1 MLIKLVETAEG
12 RIGEEEVFET
22 FKDLKKYLI
31 ENDFFSWILDEEPNA
46 ELPDFSEVTQ
56 LYEIVNIFQ
65 EYNYSWWKL
74 EIFEEYDPVFCE
86 YCGDYD
92 IKVFRFEDDTYYLL
106 VEYHEN
112 VRLRNKILYLTEKD
126 FDRLQNTFKGFDD
139 LETDE
144 KFSTIRFFEDKF
156 HI

>member
-1 MLIKLVETAEG
+1 M
-12 RIGEEEVFET
+12 
-22 FKDLKKYLI
+22 
-31 ENDFFSWILDEEPNA
+31 
-46 ELPDFSEVTQ
+46 
-56 LYEIVNIFQ
+56 NIFQ